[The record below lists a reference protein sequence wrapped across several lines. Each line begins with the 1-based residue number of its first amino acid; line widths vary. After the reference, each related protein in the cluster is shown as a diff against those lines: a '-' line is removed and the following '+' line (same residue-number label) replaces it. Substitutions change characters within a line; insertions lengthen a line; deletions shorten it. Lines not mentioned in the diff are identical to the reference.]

1 MFRLYEPM
9 WCDTKNARYT
19 EETKAVLEIFFEKD
33 LPNIKIERQERLYCL
48 NLKRRSIVKGYLNM

>member
-1 MFRLYEPM
+1 M